1 MKNPRRFPRL
11 HLTLIIAIAII
22 VVFSLP
28 DDIDDVSSPKG
39 SPKVIDIPLNLGKPS
54 TPATQLSPAIPE
66 EPAASKT
73 VETVEPNPI
82 AQSAEVPKPAE
93 TQAADVTPVKVIEK
107 PLSIEPQDPTTAPVT
122 APPVTWEPEYNITT
136 HEHKV
141 QSGDTLTSIFKR
153 YGIPQKTLFNLLD
166 YKGTKPLTRIK
177 TGEEIILQI
186 TEDGR
191 FVGLRYA
198 IDPTDTLVV
207 SAEEDKFK
215 IDHEIHNIE
224 YKKRFGQA
232 VIDSSLFLAGEK
244 AGLSHALIM
253 ELANMF
259 GWDIDFALDIR
270 EGDTFRV
277 LYHEQWVNGRK
288 IKDGPILVAEFINQG
303 DTFQAIRY
311 TDSDGNSNYY
321 TPEGLSMRKAF
332 LRAPLNFTRISS
344 HFNLKRRHPVLHT
357 IRAHR
362 GTDYAAPTGTPVWA
376 SGDGKV
382 KFAGWNGGYGKVVVI
397 QHGQKYSTK
406 YAHLS
411 RIKSGIRPGKKI
423 RQGQTIGYVGTTGR
437 STGPHLHYEFLVNG
451 VHRNSRTIKLPQAEP
466 IAKKE
471 KDAYTRHSKKMM
483 QDLETATRLAA
494 HSNYE

>member
-1 MKNPRRFPRL
+1 
-11 HLTLIIAIAII
+11 
-22 VVFSLP
+22 
-28 DDIDDVSSPKG
+28 
-39 SPKVIDIPLNLGKPS
+39 
-54 TPATQLSPAIPE
+54 
-66 EPAASKT
+66 
-73 VETVEPNPI
+73 
-82 AQSAEVPKPAE
+82 
-93 TQAADVTPVKVIEK
+93 
-107 PLSIEPQDPTTAPVT
+107 
-122 APPVTWEPEYNITT
+122 
-136 HEHKV
+136 
-141 QSGDTLTSIFKR
+141 
-153 YGIPQKTLFNLLD
+153 
-166 YKGTKPLTRIK
+166 
-177 TGEEIILQI
+177 
-186 TEDGR
+186 
-191 FVGLRYA
+191 
-198 IDPTDTLVV
+198 
-207 SAEEDKFK
+207 
-215 IDHEIHNIE
+215 
-224 YKKRFGQA
+224 
-232 VIDSSLFLAGEK
+232 
-244 AGLSHALIM
+244 
-253 ELANMF
+253 
-259 GWDIDFALDIR
+259 
-270 EGDTFRV
+270 
-277 LYHEQWVNGRK
+277 
-288 IKDGPILVAEFINQG
+288 
-303 DTFQAIRY
+303 
-311 TDSDGNSNYY
+311 
-321 TPEGLSMRKAF
+321 MRKAF